1 MKFCF
6 GDIVMDATTK
16 IILEPYTTVYV
27 DAYSRKWYRPVTRT
41 YITDTVVNNR
51 ILLRTVT
58 GDVPAGWVNTHNSNV
73 ERR

>member
-41 YITDTVVNNR
+41 YSF
-51 ILLRTVT
+51 
-58 GDVPAGWVNTHNSNV
+58 GGESS
-73 ERR
+73 